1 MKRYLHAGLL
11 AGFLPLSATAM
22 ASAIQPFVVKDIRV
36 EGIQRTE
43 AGTVFNYLPVRVGE
57 TFDADKATQAIRS
70 LFATGFFRDV
80 RIESEGDVL
89 VVLLEERPAIA
100 QIDFIGLKEFDQEQ
114 LKKGLKDLGLAESR
128 ILDRSLLEKAEQELK
143 RQYLSRG
150 KYAAKIETKITA
162 LERNRVNIAFN
173 IDEGDVAKIKQINIV
188 GAKAFPEEELLDLFQ
203 LRTPNWMTWFTR
215 NDQYSKQK
223 LGADLEV
230 LRSYYMDRGY
240 VEFNIDSPQVAI
252 SPDRKDIFLSISLVE
267 GEQYTI
273 SSIKVAGQTV
283 IDEDEYRELVKLKVG
298 ELYSREKLNQTTK
311 AISDRLGK
319 EGYAFANVNGAPE
332 LDRDKKLVALTLY
345 VDPGRRA
352 YVRRISIG
360 GNTRTRDEVVRREI
374 RQMEGGWYDADKIA
388 RSRERINRL
397 GYFSDANVET
407 PAVPGTTDQVDV
419 NVTVTERPTGNLM
432 LGIGYSSAEKVV
444 LTGSISQ
451 DNLFGSGKHLALQV
465 NSGDINRTY
474 SLSFTDPYFTADG
487 ISQGF
492 DIYSRTN
499 NPSSLSVGSY
509 STETTGGAIRYGI
522 PFAETQSLSLSL
534 SGEKSDLTLFDDSPV
549 RNKNFVTE
557 FGNPT
562 TTYTLGV
569 AWGSDTRDSAYYP
582 TKGGTARI
590 ATGYTLPSSDL
601 RYYTLNLSKQQFFP
615 LSRDYTLWL
624 NAEYSQADG
633 VSGKEL
639 PFYKNYYGG
648 GVGSVRGYKTASLG
662 PCEDATTG
670 APIPCTSA
678 TDRSGGNRRFVGS
691 MEVLA
696 PMPGTGLDRSVRL
709 AAFVDAGQV
718 WSKSQQVDFGD
729 LRYSAG
735 VGLAWFSPIGPMKF
749 SYAVPLQVQ
758 EGDKEERF
766 QFQLGS
772 VF

>member
-1 MKRYLHAGLL
+1 MKRFLQAGLL
-11 AGFLPLSATAM
+11 AGFLPLATTAL
-22 ASAIQPFVVKDIRV
+22 ASVLQPFVVKDIRV

-43 AGTVFNYLPVRVGE
+43 AGTVFNYLPVKVGE
-57 TFDADKATQAIRS
+57 TFDGDKATQAIRS

-80 RIESEGDVL
+80 RIEAEEDVL
-89 VVLLEERPAIA
+89 VVLLEERPAIS
-100 QIDFIGLKEFDQEQ
+100 QIDFVGLKEFDKEQ

-150 KYAAKIETKITA
+150 KYAAKIETKVAA
-162 LERNRVNIAFN
+162 LERNRVSITFN
-173 IDEGDVAKIKQINIV
+173 IEEGDVAKIKQINIV
-188 GAKAFPEEELLDLFQ
+188 GAKAFSESELLDLFQ
-203 LRTPNWMTWFTR
+203 LRTPNWMSWFTR

-223 LGADLEV
+223 LGADLET
-230 LRSYYMDRGY
+230 LRSFYMDRGY
-240 VEFNIDSPQVAI
+240 VEFNFDSPQVAI
-252 SPDRKDIFLSISLVE
+252 SADRKDIFLSLSVTE
-267 GEQYTI
+267 GEKYTL
-273 SSIKVAGQTV
+273 SSVKVAGQTV
-283 IDEDEYRELVKLKVG
+283 IPEAEYKELVTLKAG
-298 ELYSREKLNQTTK
+298 DLYSREKLNQTTK
-311 AISDRLGK
+311 SIADRLGK

-332 LDRDKKLVALTLY
+332 LDRDTKQVALTLY

-360 GNTRTRDEVVRREI
+360 GNTKTRDEVVRREI
-374 RQMEGGWYDADKIA
+374 RQMEGGWYDADKIS

-432 LGIGYSSAEKVV
+432 LGIGYSSSENLV

-451 DNLFGSGKHLALQV
+451 DNLFGTGKHLALQI
-465 NSGDINRTY
+465 NSGSINRTY
-474 SLSFTDPYFTADG
+474 SLSFTDPYFTTDG

-492 DIYSRTN
+492 DIYTRAT

-509 STETTGGAIRYGI
+509 STKTTGGALRYGI
-522 PFAETQSLSLSL
+522 PLAETQSLSASL
-534 SGEKSDLTLFDDSPV
+534 SGEESDLTLYDSSPI
-549 RNKNFVTE
+549 RYLDFVSR

-562 TTYTLGV
+562 RTYSLGL

-582 TKGGTARI
+582 TKGGTTRI
-590 ATGYTLPSSDL
+590 AMGYTLPGSDL
-601 RYYTLNLSKQQFFP
+601 RYYTLNMSKQNFFP
-615 LSRDYTLWL
+615 LSKDYTLWL
-624 NAEYSQADG
+624 NADYSQADG
-633 VSGKEL
+633 LEGKEL
-639 PFYKNYYGG
+639 PFFKSYYGG
-648 GVGSVRGYKTASLG
+648 GVGSVRGFKTASLG
-662 PCEDATTG
+662 PCN
-670 APIPCTSA
+670 
-678 TDRSGGNRRFVGS
+678 TDDFVCLDGSERLGGNRKFVGS

-696 PMPGTGLDRSVRL
+696 PMPGTGLDRSVRI

-718 WSKSQQVDFGD
+718 WGKTQSVSPDD

-735 VGLAWFSPIGPMKF
+735 LGLAWFSPIGPMKF
-749 SYAVPLQVQ
+749 SYAIPLRKQD
-758 EGDKEERF
+758 GDNLERF

>member
-11 AGFLPLSATAM
+11 AGFLPLSATAL
-22 ASAIQPFVVKDIRV
+22 AANIEPFVVKDIRV

-57 TFDADKATQAIRS
+57 TFDADKATQSIRS

-100 QIDFIGLKEFDQEQ
+100 QIDFVGLKEFDKDQ

-150 KYAAKIETKITA
+150 KYATKIETKVVA

-188 GAKAFPEEELLDLFQ
+188 GAKAFSEDDLIDLFQ
-203 LRTPNWMTWFTR
+203 LRTPNWLSWFTR

-230 LRSYYMDRGY
+230 LKSFYMDRGY

-267 GEQYTI
+267 GEKYTI
-273 SSIKVAGQTV
+273 SNVKVAGQTV
-283 IDEDEYRELVKLKVG
+283 IPEEEYRQLVTLKAG

-311 AISDRLGK
+311 AISERLGK

-352 YVRRISIG
+352 YVRRINVG
-360 GNTRTRDEVVRREI
+360 GNTKTRDEVVRREI

-397 GYFSDANVET
+397 GYFSDASVET

-419 NVTVTERPTGNLM
+419 NVNVTEKPTGNLM
-432 LGIGYSSAEKVV
+432 LGLGYSSAEKVV
-444 LTGSISQ
+444 LTASVTQ
-451 DNLFGSGKHLALQV
+451 DNLFGTGKHLAFQV
-465 NSGDINRTY
+465 NSGKVNRTY
-474 SLSFTDPYFTADG
+474 SLSFTDPYFTPDG

-492 DIYSRTN
+492 DIYTRTS

-509 STETTGGAIRYGI
+509 STKTTGGAIRYGI
-522 PFAETQSLSLSL
+522 PFAETESLSVSL
-534 SGEKSDLTLFDDSPV
+534 SGEQSELTLYSDSPARYLDFV
-549 RNKNFVTE
+549 NK

-562 TTYTLGV
+562 KTFTLGV

-582 TKGGTARI
+582 TRGGSSRI
-590 ATGYTLPSSDL
+590 GSEYTIPGSDL
-601 RYYTLNLSKQQFFP
+601 QYYRINLTRQHFVP
-615 LSRDYTLWL
+615 LSRDYTLWM
-624 NAEYSQADG
+624 NADYSQAEG
-633 VSGKEL
+633 LGGKEL

-648 GVGSVRGYKTASLG
+648 GIGSVRGYKTASLG
-662 PCEDATTG
+662 PCEDTDGNVIT
-670 APIPCTSA
+670 CSSDV
-678 TDRSGGNRRFVGS
+678 DRSGGNRKLVAS
-691 MEVLA
+691 LELLA
-696 PMPGTGLDRSVRL
+696 PMPGTGLDRSVRI
-709 AAFVDAGQV
+709 ATFIDAGQV
-718 WSKSQQVDFGD
+718 WGKDQKINLGD

-749 SYAVPLQVQ
+749 SYAVPLRVQ
-758 EGDKEERF
+758 AGDKEERF

>member
-1 MKRYLHAGLL
+1 MKRFLHAGLL
-11 AGFLPLSATAM
+11 AGFLPLSATSF
-22 ASAIQPFVVKDIRV
+22 ASTLEPFVVKDIRV

-57 TFDADKATQAIRS
+57 TFDAEKATQAIRS

-80 RIESEGDVL
+80 RIEAEGDVL
-89 VVLLEERPAIA
+89 VVLLDERPAIA
-100 QIDFIGLKEFDQEQ
+100 QIDFVGLKEFDKDQ

-150 KYAAKIETKITA
+150 KYATKIDTKVVA
-162 LERNRVNIAFN
+162 QERNRVNITFN

-188 GAKAFPEEELLDLFQ
+188 GAKAFPEADLLDLFQ
-203 LRTPNWMTWFTR
+203 LRTPNWMSWFTR

-223 LGADLEV
+223 LGADLET
-230 LRSYYMDRGY
+230 LRSYYMDRGH
-240 VEFNIDSPQVAI
+240 VEFNIESPQVAI

-267 GEQYTI
+267 GEKYTI
-273 SSIKVAGQTV
+273 SSVKVVGQTV
-283 IDEDEYRELVKLKVG
+283 IAEEEYRKLVSLKVG

-332 LDRDKKLVALTLY
+332 LDREKKQVALTLY

-352 YVRRISIG
+352 YVRRINVG
-360 GNTRTRDEVVRREI
+360 GNTKTRDEVVRREI

-397 GYFSDANVET
+397 GYFTDASVET

-419 NVTVTERPTGNLM
+419 NVTVTEKPTGNLM

-465 NSGDINRTY
+465 NSGKINRTY

-492 DIYSRTN
+492 DIYTRAS

-509 STETTGGAIRYGI
+509 STKTTGAALRYGI
-522 PFAETQSLSLSL
+522 PLAETESLSVSI
-534 SGEKSDLTLFDDSPV
+534 SGEQSDLTLYDDSPV
-549 RNKNFVTE
+549 RYQEFVQK

-562 TTYTLGV
+562 KTFTLGV
-569 AWGSDTRDSAYYP
+569 GWGSDTRDSAYYP
-582 TKGGTARI
+582 TKGGTTRI

-601 RYYTLNLSKQQFFP
+601 QYYTLNLSKQQFFP

-624 NAEYSQADG
+624 NADYSQAEG
-633 VSGKEL
+633 LGGKEL
-639 PFYKNYYGG
+639 PFYKNYYAG

-662 PCEDATTG
+662 PCDTADFT
-670 APIPCTSA
+670 CTA
-678 TDRSGGNRRFVGS
+678 EAERLGGNRKLVGS
-691 MEVLA
+691 LEILA
-696 PMPGTGLDRSVRL
+696 PMPGTGLDRSVRI
-709 AAFVDAGQV
+709 ATFIDAGNV
-718 WSKSQQVDFGD
+718 WGKSQQLKLGD

-749 SYAVPLQVQ
+749 SYAKPFGMKD
-758 EGDKEERF
+758 GDKEERF

>member
-1 MKRYLHAGLL
+1 MNRYLQAGLL
-11 AGFLPLSATAM
+11 AGLLPLSAATLATTF
-22 ASAIQPFVVKDIRV
+22 SPFVVKDIRV

-80 RIESEGDVL
+80 RIETEGDVL

-100 QIDFIGLKEFDQEQ
+100 QIDFIGLKEFDKDQ
-114 LKKGLKDLGLAESR
+114 LKKGLKDIGLAESR

-150 KYAAKIETKITA
+150 KYAARIETKVIP

-173 IDEGDVAKIKQINIV
+173 IEEGDVAKIRQINIV
-188 GAKAFPEEELLDLFQ
+188 GAKAFPESDLLDLFQ
-203 LRTPNWMTWFTR
+203 LRTPNWLSWFTR

-223 LGADLEV
+223 LSADLEV

-240 VEFNIDSPQVAI
+240 IEFNIDSPQVAI
-252 SPDRKDIFLSISLVE
+252 SPDRKDIYLSVSLLE
-267 GEQYTI
+267 GEQYTV

-283 IDEDEYRELVKLKVG
+283 IGEDEYRELVTLKVG

-332 LDRDKKLVALTLY
+332 LDREKKQVALTLY

-360 GNTRTRDEVVRREI
+360 GNSKTRDEVVRREI

-419 NVTVTERPTGNLM
+419 NVSVTERPTGNLM

-465 NSGDINRTY
+465 NSGEVNRTY
-474 SLSFTDPYFTADG
+474 SLSYTDPYFTQDG

-492 DIYSRTN
+492 DIYTRSTN
-499 NPSSLSVGSY
+499 TS
-509 STETTGGAIRYGI
+509 STETTSYSTKTTGGAVRYGI
-522 PFAETQSLSLSL
+522 PIAENASISASLSA
-534 SGEKSDLTLFDDSPV
+534 DRTDITDPPIDS
-549 RNKNFVTE
+549 KYSAFVEE

-562 TTYTLGV
+562 STYTLGL
-569 AWGSDTRDSAYYP
+569 AWGTDTRDSAYYP

-590 ATGYTLPSSDL
+590 GGGYTVPGSDL
-601 RYYTLNLSKQQFFP
+601 RYYTLNLSKQHFFP
-615 LSRDYTLWL
+615 LGRDYTLWL
-624 NAEYSQADG
+624 NTEYSHADG
-633 VSGKEL
+633 LAGMEL
-639 PFYKNYYGG
+639 PFFKNYYAG

-662 PCEDATTG
+662 PCEDATG
-670 APIPCTSA
+670 EIVECTTA
-678 TDRSGGNRRFVGS
+678 DARVGGNRKLLGNV
-691 MEVLA
+691 EILV
-696 PMPGTGLDRSVRL
+696 PMPGTGLDRSVRI

-718 WSKSQQVDFGD
+718 WAKSQAVSLGD

-735 VGLAWFSPIGPMKF
+735 VGLAWYSPIGPMKF

-758 EGDKEERF
+758 EGDKQERF